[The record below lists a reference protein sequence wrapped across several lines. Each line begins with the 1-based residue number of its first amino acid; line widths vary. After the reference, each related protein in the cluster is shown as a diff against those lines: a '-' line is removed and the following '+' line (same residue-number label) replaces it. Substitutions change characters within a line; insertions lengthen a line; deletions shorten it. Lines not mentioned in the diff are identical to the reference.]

1 MVASLTVESG
11 AWNEAVGD
19 TLRYLHERKAAGE
32 EFVQV
37 DESVLRQCKKPA
49 PRAASTAARVA
60 PPPSFAFEQQA
71 PRLVS
76 GDKKAAYAELE
87 AQIKACTQCA
97 HLVSFRKNVV
107 PGVGNLDAAIMF
119 VGEAPGADEDAQGEP
134 FVGRAGQLL
143 TKIIQTMALRRQ
155 DVFIGN
161 ILKCRPNVDTPAGNR
176 KPTAPEMET
185 CIPWLWRQIDIVG
198 PRVLVALGDTAVK
211 GLIPDMKAGIT
222 KVRGQWLQFRGIP
235 LMPTY
240 HPAYLLRNQSLA
252 LKRQCWEDMLAI
264 MERAGLPISDK
275 QQRYFLAAS

>member
-1 MVASLTVESG
+1 MG

-19 TLRYLHERKAAGE
+19 MLGYLRGRKAAGE
-32 EFVQV
+32 QFVHV
-37 DESVLRQCKKPA
+37 NPEMLARIKKPA
-49 PRAASTAARVA
+49 AAGPAQSSGFSSSSAGLA
-60 PPPSFAFEQQA
+60 PAMGTEAKQ
-71 PRLVS
+71 
-76 GDKKAAYAELE
+76 AAYAELE
-87 AQIKACTQCA
+87 AQIRACVRCE
-97 HLVSFRKNVV
+97 HLVSFRSNVV

-143 TKIIQTMALRRQ
+143 NKIIQTMGLRRQ

-161 ILKCRPNVDTPAGNR
+161 ILKCRPNVDTPSGNR
-176 KPTAPEMET
+176 KPTAPEMQT
-185 CIPWLWRQIDIVG
+185 CIPWLWRQIDIIK

-211 GLIPDMKAGIT
+211 GLVPDLTAGIT
-222 KVRGQWLQFRGIP
+222 RIRGQWLEFRGIP

-252 LKRQCWEDMLAI
+252 LKRQCWEDMLAV
-264 MERAGLPISDK
+264 MERAGLPISEK